1 MLKTDDIQITTELPT
16 LLSKIDEFN
25 GGWRG
30 ISN

>member
-16 LLSKIDEFN
+16 LLSKIDEFK
-25 GGWRG
+25 GAWRA